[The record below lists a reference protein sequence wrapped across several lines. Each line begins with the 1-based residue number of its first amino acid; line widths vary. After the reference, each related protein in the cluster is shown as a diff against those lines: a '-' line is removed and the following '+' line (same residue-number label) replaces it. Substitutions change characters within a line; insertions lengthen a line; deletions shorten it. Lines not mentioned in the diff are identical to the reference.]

1 MAISSSDGKTA
12 KSSGRVTDRLTSR
25 MRTAPVMFT
34 AMSRS
39 STIVGSGTT
48 IITTMPMIAAGMPI

>member
-1 MAISSSDGKTA
+1 MS
-12 KSSGRVTDRLTSR
+12 
-25 MRTAPVMFT
+25 TAPVMFM
-34 AMSRS
+34 AISMS